1 MNSVPIMSYCQKVI
15 FSFLYR
21 LSRYFAILEFRF
33 DTSKRKFVESR
44 VGCYY
49 LWIWHWIYTTPGCIF
64 GMYIVMSIWLYN
76 TTRNEIAGLS
86 YQVNASHLEFFF
98 LLNVCASWNFIKNR
112 TSLQD
117 ILNSIVQLNKRYR
130 QLFGGPVHESEK
142 YFLIY
147 FLLECFS
154 LIWKLAPYPE
164 FYVLYIRFSLTA
176 YLTDMAM
183 ILYFYLIKSLAT
195 RLKSHAKKSERRLYI
210 QYIADLLNLRHKAQ
224 KFIWPIYLC
233 RVVEEFT
240 FLAHCV
246 VAFYWTKKYNW
257 LTKLI
262 KRLPRSN
269 VLPLMILSRTIFK
282 MENNILD
289 FLYRKEIVGLIRKPK
304 GRQSTWRLRKV
315 N

>member
-130 QLFGGPVHESEK
+130 QLFGGPVHVSEK

-147 FLLECFS
+147 FLRECFS

-164 FYVLYIRFSLTA
+164 FYSILFYSIFVHTLFINSLFDR
-176 YLTDMAM
+176 YGDDIILLSYKIIGHSLELT
-183 ILYFYLIKSLAT
+183 
-195 RLKSHAKKSERRLYI
+195 
-210 QYIADLLNLRHKAQ
+210 
-224 KFIWPIYLC
+224 C
-233 RVVEEFT
+233 
-240 FLAHCV
+240 
-246 VAFYWTKKYNW
+246 
-257 LTKLI
+257 
-262 KRLPRSN
+262 
-269 VLPLMILSRTIFK
+269 
-282 MENNILD
+282 
-289 FLYRKEIVGLIRKPK
+289 KEIRAPSLYSIHCGP
-304 GRQSTWRLRKV
+304 T
-315 N
+315 